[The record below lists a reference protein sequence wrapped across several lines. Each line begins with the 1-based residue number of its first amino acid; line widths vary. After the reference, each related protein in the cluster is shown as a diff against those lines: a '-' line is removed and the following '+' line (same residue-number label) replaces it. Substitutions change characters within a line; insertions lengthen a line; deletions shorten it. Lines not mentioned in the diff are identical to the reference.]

1 MQVISNVQEAIL
13 RQFPQVQESELFYL
27 TGGTALAMFYL
38 HHRKSRDLDFFT
50 STEEIIVPFSHRL
63 EERLRANGM
72 SVERQRGLRSFVEL
86 LVEQKGESTLIQLAQ
101 DSPFRFEPPVV
112 FQDYP
117 DLKVDNLV
125 DLASN
130 KLLALFGRAA
140 LRDFVD
146 VYVLV
151 QKGHSQPKELMGR
164 AKKKDPGF
172 DPYWLA
178 VAFERIRTFREDSP
192 EMLMLL
198 TPIPFQELQMFF
210 DRWRAELSSQLE
222 S

>member
-1 MQVISNVQEAIL
+1 M
-13 RQFPQVQESELFYL
+13 FYL

-50 STEEIIVPFSHRL
+50 STEEIVLPFSHRL
-63 EERLRANGM
+63 EERLRAGGM
-72 SVERQRGLRSFVEL
+72 SVERQRGLHSFVEL
-86 LVEQKGESTLIQLAQ
+86 IVEQKGESTLIQLAQ
-101 DSPFRFEPPVV
+101 DSPFRFEPPQL

-117 DLKVDNLV
+117 ELKVDNLV

-130 KLLALFGRAA
+130 KLLALFGRAT
-140 LRDFVD
+140 LRDFID
-146 VYVLV
+146 IYVLV
-151 QKGHSQPKELMGR
+151 QKGHFRQKELMER
-164 AKKKDPGF
+164 AQRKDPGF

-210 DRWRAELSSQLE
+210 DRWREELSSQLE
-222 S
+222 LE